1 MLLFKELSGSV
12 GGKGPR
18 AGLCPERCDGEIHHS
33 GHGVGK
39 FLPGVDS
46 SDSEGKLRNRLSFE
60 KVDERCGLKL
70 LSNVERAGFS
80 HLLKVR

>member
-1 MLLFKELSGSV
+1 MS
-12 GGKGPR
+12 
-18 AGLCPERCDGEIHHS
+18 GEIHHS

-39 FLPGVDS
+39 FLPKEMT

-70 LSNVERAGFS
+70 LSNMERAGF
-80 HLLKVR
+80 LTPAEG